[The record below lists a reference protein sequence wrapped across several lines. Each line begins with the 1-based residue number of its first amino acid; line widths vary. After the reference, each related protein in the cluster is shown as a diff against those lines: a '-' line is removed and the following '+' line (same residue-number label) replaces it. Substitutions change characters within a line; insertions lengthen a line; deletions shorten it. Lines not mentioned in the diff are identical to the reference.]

1 MNNLQE
7 EFGFIPPELL
17 YKCDQFVKVFHQRH
31 GNSKDFV
38 AASMMFS
45 AESRYLDGLTRNAVL
60 IGRKIK
66 FAVAAAI
73 IVTIAV
79 AVFTTW

>member
-1 MNNLQE
+1 VNNLQE